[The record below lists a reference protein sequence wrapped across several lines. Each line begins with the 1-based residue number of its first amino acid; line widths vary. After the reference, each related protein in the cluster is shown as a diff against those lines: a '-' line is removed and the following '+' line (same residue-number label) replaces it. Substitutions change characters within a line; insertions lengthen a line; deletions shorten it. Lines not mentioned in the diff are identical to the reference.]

1 MMEFSVAIKTV
12 RQNSYM
18 SQQEFASELG
28 ISFSTVNR
36 WETGKAIP
44 NYQTMKRLLEYCKR
58 MGLQYETIEK
68 AWKETKNGVDAY

>member
-1 MMEFSVAIKTV
+1 MDFSIAVKEV

-44 NYQTMKRLLEYCKR
+44 NYQTMKRLLAYCKR
-58 MGLQYETIEK
+58 VGLQYDTIEN

>member
-1 MMEFSVAIKTV
+1 MMEFSVAIKTF

-58 MGLQYETIEK
+58 MGLQYENIEK

>member
-1 MMEFSVAIKTV
+1 MMNFATAIKEA
-12 RQNSYM
+12 RQNRYM

-44 NYQTMKRLLEYCKR
+44 NYQTMKRLLAYCKQV
-58 MGLQYETIEK
+58 GLQYETIEN
-68 AWKETKNGVDAY
+68 AWKEEKNGIDTY